1 MEKYTSKEYCEN
13 HKAEFGE
20 ILRINEKLNGN
31 SYRNS
36 TKFGMLKAKRAT
48 NVSSNA

>member
-1 MEKYTSKEYCEN
+1 MEKYASKEYCKN

-20 ILRINEKLNGN
+20 ILRINEKLNGK

-36 TKFGMLKAKRAT
+36 TKIGMLKAKRAM
-48 NVSSNA
+48 NVPSSA